1 VQAFHEIQSRG
12 GRFERA
18 LDEAGGG
25 CQNLMG
31 KLATPLG
38 ELKVLVDELDD
49 SRWLIT
55 ARIEQLI
62 FFIFFIVA
70 RATVELV
77 FFDCGN
83 SLK

>member
-1 VQAFHEIQSRG
+1 
-12 GRFERA
+12 
-18 LDEAGGG
+18 
-25 CQNLMG
+25 MG

-62 FFIFFIVA
+62 FFIVA